1 MARHYRR
8 WGVAPRPENV
18 TGTLRVQCGIF
29 ITVCSI
35 MHGHFRTV
43 HLPFSYKDAEYRERQ
58 RLIIMYRSLSN
69 ALLQAKG
76 CMHYRSSISGSFFVT
91 VIDLRSDTVTLPTAG
106 MLDAMAHAP
115 VGDDVYGEDPTVNLL
130 EATLAERLGFDA
142 ALFVPSGTMSN
153 LLALMA
159 HCERG
164 DEYIV
169 GQQAHTYKY
178 EGGGAAVLGSI
189 QPQPLDVQADGSLSL
204 QQVLDTI
211 KPDDFHFARTRLLA
225 LENTMQGKVL
235 PLEYLA
241 AARKL
246 TLEKGLA
253 LHLDGARL
261 YNAAVKLGVDA
272 REITRHFD
280 SVSICL
286 SKGLGAPI
294 GSVLCG
300 SQPLMVKARRLR
312 KMLGG
317 GMRQAGGLAAAG
329 LYALDHQVQRLADDH
344 ATAAFLAEGLSGL
357 GYSVEPVQTNM
368 VYVQIGD
375 RAAAL
380 KAFCAER
387 GIVLTA
393 ASRLRMVTHLN
404 VSRAQAEQVIAAFAA
419 FEHP

>member
-1 MARHYRR
+1 M
-8 WGVAPRPENV
+8 
-18 TGTLRVQCGIF
+18 
-29 ITVCSI
+29 
-35 MHGHFRTV
+35 
-43 HLPFSYKDAEYRERQ
+43 
-58 RLIIMYRSLSN
+58 
-69 ALLQAKG
+69 
-76 CMHYRSSISGSFFVT
+76 T

-106 MLDAMAHAP
+106 MLDAMARAP

-130 EATLAERLGFDA
+130 EATMAERLGFAA

-189 QPQPLDVQADGSLSL
+189 QPQPLDVQPDGSLDL
-204 QQVLDTI
+204 QQVSDAI
-211 KPDDFHFARTRLLA
+211 KADDFHFARTRLLA

-235 PLEYLA
+235 PLSYLA
-241 AARKL
+241 AARAL

-272 REITRHFD
+272 REIAGYFD

-286 SKGLGAPI
+286 SKGLGAPV

-300 SQPLMVKARRLR
+300 SHELIAKARRLR
-312 KMLGG
+312 KMVGG
-317 GMRQAGGLAAAG
+317 GMRQAGSLAAAG
-329 LYALDHQVQRLADDH
+329 LYALDHQVERLTQDH
-344 ATAAFLAEGLSGL
+344 ANAAFLAEGLAAL
-357 GYSVEPVQTNM
+357 GYGVEPVQTNM
-368 VYVQIGD
+368 VYVAVGD
-375 RAAAL
+375 RAGSL
-380 KAFCAER
+380 KAFCAAR
-387 GIVLTA
+387 GIQLVA
-393 ASRLRMVTHLN
+393 APRLRMVLHLN
-404 VSRAQAEQVIAAFAA
+404 VSRAQVEEVISAFAE
-419 FEHP
+419 FTRQ